1 MLTINWKQVYEVDIN
16 GSKKWILILYNIS
29 KNHYVGLPVYSEEI
43 ENSIFI
49 KSINKH
55 AVLSEISDYN
65 RTSIKRCIYL
75 KGKILKITKKEMD
88 KIFLKSKDYFLDY
101 VKNNTNNDSDG
112 IAYNKWCKEKIE
124 LINKKDK
131 NITTLKV
138 GAICWGEL
146 GYNVGNELRK
156 LRPVVL
162 WRSSANKEMWT
173 VIPLTSKHKGD
184 KYYFHYDLENE
195 KLGTIRIE
203 NLINIS
209 SKRIKEPYFIKN
221 KIATITKKDNDEILK
236 RIKKYYAFEK
246 IKIESKITNNKQ
258 MNEKVLT

>member
-1 MLTINWKQVYEVDIN
+1 MITNIESWWEMLTINWKQVYEVDIN

-49 KSINKH
+49 KSINKY

-65 RTSIKRCIYL
+65 RASIKRCIYL

-131 NITTLKV
+131 NIT
-138 GAICWGEL
+138 I
-146 GYNVGNELRK
+146 Y
-156 LRPVVL
+156 
-162 WRSSANKEMWT
+162 
-173 VIPLTSKHKGD
+173 
-184 KYYFHYDLENE
+184 
-195 KLGTIRIE
+195 TIFYTR
-203 NLINIS
+203 N
-209 SKRIKEPYFIKN
+209 SKRLFNIYRWTNTNKTCCIFIN
-221 KIATITKKDNDEILK
+221 FYICKISIYNYIHIC
-236 RIKKYYAFEK
+236 RSKY
-246 IKIESKITNNKQ
+246 N
-258 MNEKVLT
+258 